1 MWTLTA
7 RSRVD
12 LFGLAAGSLPPDER
26 DDFMPTIRELSPK
39 DLYRTC
45 DLSKLK
51 FETTADL
58 DGAPSFVGQ
67 ERAEEAVE
75 FGIGIQGEGYN
86 IFALGPPGSGKHS
99 LLRRAFEARAKSR
112 EVPSDWCYVHNFRQP
127 HKPLAI
133 QLPAGQG
140 AELAQDMDRLIE
152 ELRTA
157 LSTAFESEEYQNRRQ
172 EIQETFQEDQEKAFE
187 ELRTKAEGEGFTL
200 LRTPA
205 GLGFAPVKDGEV
217 VEPEAFQKLD
227 EEERKKLEAAVS
239 GLQED
244 LQKILRRLPRL
255 QREMQERLRDLQR
268 EMASMAAGGLIEDLT
283 HKYESFPRIVDH
295 LAQVKEDVIQS
306 VRDFVADDDDQ
317 GESRQMAQAVMSV
330 AGGPSES
337 PQLRRYKVNLLVDHS
352 QSERGPVVDEDNP
365 TYTNLVG
372 RVEHIPQMGA
382 LLTDFNLIK
391 PGALHRANGGYL
403 ILDARK
409 VLLQPYAWEGLKRAL
424 NAGKIHIES
433 PGQAYGLLSTVSLE
447 PEAIPL
453 DVKVGLMGDRE
464 LYYMLSALDP
474 EFDEL
479 FKVMADFET
488 ALEKDR
494 RSVKA
499 YAKLI
504 AGLARE
510 GELRPFDRAAVGR
523 VIEHASRL
531 VEDSDKLTARLRQ
544 VSDLLRE
551 ADYWAGQRKQKVVRL
566 EDVQK
571 AIDAQIHRADRLRER
586 MQEQILR
593 KTIYI
598 DTAGEQV
605 GQINGLSVI
614 ELGGYS
620 FGRPSRI
627 TARVRLGK
635 GDVVDIER
643 EVELGGPLHSKGV
656 FILEG
661 FLGARYAE
669 ETPLSLSASLVFEQ
683 SYGGIDGDSASSAE
697 LYALMSAIG
706 ELPIR
711 QSLAVTGSVN
721 QLGEIQPIGGVNEKI
736 EGFFDICSQRGLSGD
751 QGVIIPASN
760 IKHLMLRS
768 DVVEA
773 VGKGTFHVYPVRTV
787 DQGMSLLTGLPA
799 GRKTKSGYSKGSF
812 NREITQRLNALA
824 ERRQEIQGSDTGTSE
839 GG

>member
-1 MWTLTA
+1 M
-7 RSRVD
+7 
-12 LFGLAAGSLPPDER
+12 PP
-26 DDFMPTIRELSPK
+26 IQELSPE
-39 DLYRTC
+39 DLYQSC
-45 DLSKLK
+45 DLSQFK
-51 FETTADL
+51 FKTTADL
-58 DGAPSFVGQ
+58 DGGTSFVGQ
-67 ERAEEAVE
+67 ARAEQAVA
-75 FGIGIQGEGYN
+75 FGIGMQGEGYN
-86 IFALGPPGSGKHS
+86 IFALGPSGSGKHS
-99 LLRRAFEARAKSR
+99 LLRRAFESRAKGR

-127 HKPLAI
+127 HKPLALE
-133 QLPAGQG
+133 LPAGRG
-140 AELAQDMDRLIE
+140 AELAQDMDRLVE

-172 EIQETFQEDQEKAFE
+172 EIRETFQEDQEKAFE
-187 ELRTKAEGEGFTL
+187 DLRGKAETEGFTL

-239 GLQED
+239 DLQED
-244 LQKILRRLPRL
+244 LQKILRKMPRL

-268 EMASMAAGGLIEDLT
+268 EMAGMAVGGLIEDLRQ
-283 HKYESFPRIVDH
+283 KYDEFPKVVDH
-295 LAQVKEDVIQS
+295 MEQVQEDVIQN
-306 VRDFVADDDDQ
+306 VRDLVAEDDDQ
-317 GESRQMAQAVMSV
+317 SESRQMARAAMAL
-330 AGGPSES
+330 AGGPSDS
-337 PQLRRYKVNLLVDHS
+337 PPLRKYKVNLLVDHS
-352 QSERGPVVDEDNP
+352 QSEVGPVVDEDNP
-365 TYTNLVG
+365 TYTNLIG

-424 NAGKIHIES
+424 HAGKLQIES

-447 PEAIPL
+447 PEPIPL
-453 DVKVGLMGDRE
+453 DVKVGLTGDRE

-488 ALEKDR
+488 ALEKDKK
-494 RSVKA
+494 SLKD
-499 YAKLI
+499 YANLI
-504 AGLARE
+504 ARLARNE
-510 GELRPFDRAAVGR
+510 DLRPFDRAAVGR

-531 VEDSDKLTARLRQ
+531 VEDTDKLTARLRQ

-551 ADYWAGQRKQKVVRL
+551 SDYWAGQSKQDVVRV

-571 AIDAQIHRADRLRER
+571 AVDAQIHRADRLRER

-598 DTAGEQV
+598 DTKGERV

-614 ELGGYS
+614 ELGGFS

-627 TARVRLGK
+627 TARARMGK
-635 GDVVDIER
+635 GEVVDIER

-656 FILEG
+656 YILEG

-669 ETPLSLSASLVFEQ
+669 DTPLSLSASLVFEQ
-683 SYGGIDGDSASSAE
+683 SYGGVDGDSASSAE

-706 ELPIR
+706 DIPIR

-736 EGFFDICSQRGLSGD
+736 EGFFDICKSRRLTGD
-751 QGVIIPASN
+751 QGVLIPASN
-760 IKHLMLRS
+760 VKHLMLRK

-773 VGKGTFHVYPVRTV
+773 VAAGKFHIYPVKTV
-787 DQGMSLLTGLPA
+787 DQGMGLLTGLPA
-799 GRKTKSGYSKGSF
+799 GKRTKAGEYPDGSF
-812 NREITQRLNALA
+812 NRKITQRLQDLA
-824 ERRQEIQGSDTGTSE
+824 ERRQEIQSSDGQTEATG
-839 GG
+839 

>member
-1 MWTLTA
+1 
-7 RSRVD
+7 
-12 LFGLAAGSLPPDER
+12 
-26 DDFMPTIRELSPK
+26 
-39 DLYRTC
+39 
-45 DLSKLK
+45 
-51 FETTADL
+51 
-58 DGAPSFVGQ
+58 
-67 ERAEEAVE
+67 
-75 FGIGIQGEGYN
+75 
-86 IFALGPPGSGKHS
+86 
-99 LLRRAFEARAKSR
+99 
-112 EVPSDWCYVHNFRQP
+112 
-127 HKPLAI
+127 
-133 QLPAGQG
+133 
-140 AELAQDMDRLIE
+140 MDRLVE

-172 EIQETFQEDQEKAFE
+172 EIRETFQEDQEKAFE
-187 ELRTKAEGEGFTL
+187 DLRGKAETEGFTL

-239 GLQED
+239 DLQED
-244 LQKILRRLPRL
+244 LQKILRKMPRL

-268 EMASMAAGGLIEDLT
+268 EMAGMAVGGLIEDLRQ
-283 HKYESFPRIVDH
+283 KYDEFPKVVDH
-295 LAQVKEDVIQS
+295 MEQVQEDVIQN
-306 VRDFVADDDDQ
+306 VRDLVAEDDDQ
-317 GESRQMAQAVMSV
+317 SESRQMARAAMAL
-330 AGGPSES
+330 AGGPSDS
-337 PQLRRYKVNLLVDHS
+337 PPLRKYKVNLLVDHS
-352 QSERGPVVDEDNP
+352 QSEVGPVVDEDNP
-365 TYTNLVG
+365 TYTNLIG

-424 NAGKIHIES
+424 HAGKIQIES

-447 PEAIPL
+447 PEPIPL
-453 DVKVGLMGDRE
+453 DVKVGLTGDRE

-488 ALEKDR
+488 ALEKDKK
-494 RSVKA
+494 SLKD
-499 YAKLI
+499 YANLI
-504 AGLARE
+504 ARLARNE
-510 GELRPFDRAAVGR
+510 DLRPFDRAAVGR

-531 VEDSDKLTARLRQ
+531 VEDTDKLTARLRQ

-551 ADYWAGQRKQKVVRL
+551 SDYWAGQSKQDVVRV

-598 DTAGEQV
+598 DTKGERV

-614 ELGGYS
+614 ELGGFS

-627 TARVRLGK
+627 TARARMGK
-635 GDVVDIER
+635 GEVVDIER

-656 FILEG
+656 YILEG

-669 ETPLSLSASLVFEQ
+669 DTPLSLSASLVFEQ
-683 SYGGIDGDSASSAE
+683 SYGGVDGDSASSAE

-706 ELPIR
+706 DIPIR

-736 EGFFDICSQRGLSGD
+736 EGFFDICKSRRLTGD
-751 QGVIIPASN
+751 QGVLIPASN
-760 IKHLMLRS
+760 VKHLMLRK

-773 VGKGTFHVYPVRTV
+773 VAAGKFHIYPVKTV
-787 DQGMSLLTGLPA
+787 DQGMGLLTGLPA
-799 GRKTKSGYSKGSF
+799 GKRTKAGEYPDGSF
-812 NREITQRLNALA
+812 NRKITQRLQDLA
-824 ERRQEIQGSDTGTSE
+824 ERRQEIQSSDGQTEATG
-839 GG
+839 

>member
-1 MWTLTA
+1 
-7 RSRVD
+7 
-12 LFGLAAGSLPPDER
+12 
-26 DDFMPTIRELSPK
+26 
-39 DLYRTC
+39 
-45 DLSKLK
+45 
-51 FETTADL
+51 
-58 DGAPSFVGQ
+58 
-67 ERAEEAVE
+67 
-75 FGIGIQGEGYN
+75 
-86 IFALGPPGSGKHS
+86 
-99 LLRRAFEARAKSR
+99 
-112 EVPSDWCYVHNFRQP
+112 
-127 HKPLAI
+127 
-133 QLPAGQG
+133 
-140 AELAQDMDRLIE
+140 MDRLVE

-187 ELRTKAEGEGFTL
+187 DLRGKAETEGFTL

-239 GLQED
+239 DLQED
-244 LQKILRRLPRL
+244 LQKILRKMPRL

-268 EMASMAAGGLIEDLT
+268 EMAGMAVGGLIEDLRQ
-283 HKYESFPRIVDH
+283 KYDEFPKVVDH
-295 LAQVKEDVIQS
+295 MEQVQEDVIQN
-306 VRDFVADDDDQ
+306 VRDLVAEDDDQ
-317 GESRQMAQAVMSV
+317 SESRQMARAAMAL
-330 AGGPSES
+330 AGGPSDS
-337 PQLRRYKVNLLVDHS
+337 PPLRKYKVNLLVDHS
-352 QSERGPVVDEDNP
+352 QSEVGPVVDEDNP
-365 TYTNLVG
+365 TYTNLIG

-424 NAGKIHIES
+424 HAGKIQIES

-447 PEAIPL
+447 PEPIPL
-453 DVKVGLMGDRE
+453 DVKVGLTGDRE

-488 ALEKDR
+488 ALEKDKK
-494 RSVKA
+494 SLKD
-499 YAKLI
+499 YANLI
-504 AGLARE
+504 ARLARNE
-510 GELRPFDRAAVGR
+510 DLRPFDRAAVGR

-531 VEDSDKLTARLRQ
+531 VEDTDKLTARLRQ

-551 ADYWAGQRKQKVVRL
+551 SDYWAGQSKQDVVRV

-598 DTAGEQV
+598 DTKGERV

-614 ELGGYS
+614 ELGGFS

-627 TARVRLGK
+627 TARARMGK
-635 GDVVDIER
+635 GEVVDIER

-656 FILEG
+656 YILEG

-669 ETPLSLSASLVFEQ
+669 DTPLSLSASLVFEQ
-683 SYGGIDGDSASSAE
+683 SYGGVDGDSASSAE

-706 ELPIR
+706 DIPIR

-736 EGFFDICSQRGLSGD
+736 EGFFDICKSRRLTGD
-751 QGVIIPASN
+751 QGVLIPASN
-760 IKHLMLRS
+760 VKHLMLRK

-773 VGKGTFHVYPVRTV
+773 VAAGKFHIYPVKTV
-787 DQGMSLLTGLPA
+787 DQGMGLLTGLPA
-799 GRKTKSGYSKGSF
+799 GKRTKAGEYPDGSF
-812 NREITQRLNALA
+812 NRKITQRLQDLA
-824 ERRQEIQGSDTGTSE
+824 ERRQEIQSSDGQTEATG
-839 GG
+839 